1 MTHTADGAKHES
13 NGSSDRQAKGG
24 RDEDQDRHDRARRPR
39 LRARDAAERGVGELS
54 DLLGVE
60 PYGVVGME
68 RLGSTWQVTVEVIE
82 LERVPETTN
91 IIGVYTVDL
100 DDEGELVGYRR
111 VRRYVRG
118 SAEEES

>member
-1 MTHTADGAKHES
+1 MTHTADGTK
-13 NGSSDRQAKGG
+13 NGSSNRRHKGG
-24 RDEDQDRHDRARRPR
+24 NGDDGDKQQDRSRRPR
-39 LRARDAAERGVGELS
+39 LRAREAAERAVEELS

-60 PYGVVGME
+60 PFGVVGME

-91 IIGVYTVDL
+91 ILGVYTVDL
-100 DDEGELVGYRR
+100 DDDGELVGYRR

-118 SAEEES
+118 RSEEGS